1 MQYNWHKFNSGK
13 INFEC
18 WKSFP
23 KLWGLQT
30 DFDLFAE
37 NSSPKS
43 IKEALYPPMSDATET
58 ESESK
63 TQSGK
68 NEEPRKA
75 RQWIERIE
83 TNKDRMVLSDMMFE
97 MISNDDKI
105 TKDRV
110 ETLMECGSRFLLEW
124 RLNFLPILNIYEY
137 QFSFIYY
144 KQSWNIELRVQK
156 KILPNFC
163 FDSREV

>member
-1 MQYNWHKFNSGK
+1 
-13 INFEC
+13 
-18 WKSFP
+18 
-23 KLWGLQT
+23 
-30 DFDLFAE
+30 
-37 NSSPKS
+37 
-43 IKEALYPPMSDATET
+43 
-58 ESESK
+58 
-63 TQSGK
+63 
-68 NEEPRKA
+68 
-75 RQWIERIE
+75 
-83 TNKDRMVLSDMMFE
+83 MVLSDMMFE

-144 KQSWNIELRVQK
+144 KQSWNIEIRVQNSK